1 MSAVATTFRIGVD
14 FGGVLSQHD
23 SRVAH
28 HDPSHVNTAIDMPGA
43 IQHLLALKQDGHLL
57 FLISFCGKSR
67 AIETKASL
75 ERESLPDG
83 QPLASLFQQI
93 FFVKDRKYKKQI
105 CEYLNCHFMID
116 DRADI
121 LDHIATTVTHTIPIH
136 FGQRHSSQFRPAPDW
151 ETVTHIIHNTP
162 YFHINH
168 VAQKPTKVLFDL

>member
-1 MSAVATTFRIGVD
+1 MSAFATTFRIGVD

-23 SRVAH
+23 SRVAPG
-28 HDPSHVNTAIDMPGA
+28 DASHVNTAIDMPKA
-43 IQHLLALKQDGHLL
+43 IENLLALKEAGHLL

-93 FFVKDRKYKKQI
+93 VFVKDRQYKKQM

-116 DRADI
+116 DRTDI
-121 LDHIATTVTHTIPIH
+121 LHNVATAVTRTIPIL
-136 FGQRHSSQFRPAPDW
+136 FGQRHSSQFRAAHDW
-151 ETVTHIIHNTP
+151 DTVTHIIQHTP
-162 YFHINH
+162 YFSINH
-168 VAQKPTKVLFDL
+168 VAQKPTKLVFDL